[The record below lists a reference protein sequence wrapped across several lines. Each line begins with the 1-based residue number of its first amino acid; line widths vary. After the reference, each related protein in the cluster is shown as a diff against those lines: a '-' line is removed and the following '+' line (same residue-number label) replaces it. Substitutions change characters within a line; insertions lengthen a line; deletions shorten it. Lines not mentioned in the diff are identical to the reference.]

1 MYNHMDSNM
10 SYFSALF
17 FIMLVIV
24 GSFFVLNL
32 VLAVIMDA
40 NASYDSDGAIDLEAM
55 LKLKELDLAGGDS
68 SDSDNSDEDFIA

>member
-10 SYFSALF
+10 SPFSALF

-40 NASYDSDGAIDLEAM
+40 HDAYSDQDG
-55 LKLKELDLAGGDS
+55 
-68 SDSDNSDEDFIA
+68 